1 MFQAIAYRSACRY
14 GLALTGTVT
23 RKEHTRMT
31 SLWQWFTGRGVER
44 QAFTPR
50 RLTLSERECG
60 AAEAWHHG
68 LRGRYGVY
76 LPQHL

>member
-1 MFQAIAYRSACRY
+1 
-14 GLALTGTVT
+14 
-23 RKEHTRMT
+23 MT